1 MATKRIRKN
10 DDEKL
15 TPSNIEKVISLL
27 EGENPITKKDACAIL
42 NIKYNTS
49 RLTTIIEQYKERKA
63 KDAAKRAEKRGKP
76 VTEDEIKYI
85 IQAYIEGATIDSI
98 SNSIYRGPDIINR
111 VLEYNNVPIRSR
123 SPDYFHPELIPE
135 AAMRDRFKI
144 GEIVYSAR
152 YDSTAKVCIEQK
164 GKTEWIY
171 RLWLLSDKWQQFC
184 YQPASELASLE
195 HLRKIGVAV

>member
-10 DDEKL
+10 EDEKL
-15 TPSNIEKVISLL
+15 TSSNIEKVISLL

-49 RLTTIIEQYKERKA
+49 RLSTIIEQYKAKKA
-63 KDAAKRAEKRGKP
+63 LDAIKRAEKRGKP
-76 VTEDEIKYI
+76 ATAEEIKYI
-85 IQAYIEGATIDSI
+85 ISSYLDGATIDSI
-98 SNSIYRGPDIINR
+98 SNSTYRGSTLINK
-111 VLEYNNVPIRSR
+111 VLEDNNVPIRSR
-123 SPDYFHPELIPE
+123 SQNYFIPELIPE
-135 AAMRDRFKI
+135 AAVRDRFNV
-144 GEIVYSAR
+144 GEVVYSVR
-152 YDSTAKVCIEQK
+152 YDSTAKIMAEQK

>member
-10 DDEKL
+10 EDEKL
-15 TPSNIEKVISLL
+15 TSSNIEKVISLL

-49 RLTTIIEQYKERKA
+49 RLSTIIEQYKAKKA
-63 KDAAKRAEKRGKP
+63 LDAIKRAEKRGKP
-76 VTEDEIKYI
+76 ATAEEIKYI
-85 IQAYIEGATIDSI
+85 ISSYLDGATIDSI
-98 SNSIYRGPDIINR
+98 SNSTYRGYTLINKI
-111 VLEYNNVPIRSR
+111 LEDNNVPIRSR
-123 SPDYFHPELIPE
+123 SQNYFIPELIPE
-135 AAMRDRFKI
+135 AAVRDRFNV
-144 GEIVYSAR
+144 GEVVYSAR
-152 YDSTAKVCIEQK
+152 YDSTAKIMAEQK

>member
-15 TPSNIEKVISLL
+15 TPTNIEKVISLL

-42 NIKYNTS
+42 NIKYNTT
-49 RLTTIIEQYKERKA
+49 RLGTIIEQYKEKKA
-63 KDAAKRAEKRGKP
+63 RDSARRAEKRGKP
-76 VTEDEIKYI
+76 VTDDEVKYI
-85 IQAYIEGATIDSI
+85 IQSYLNGETIDSI
-98 SNSIYRGPDIINR
+98 SNSTYRGPALISN
-111 VLEYNNVPIRSR
+111 VLAHNHVPIRSR
-123 SPDYFHPELIPE
+123 SPNYFHPELIPE
-135 AAMRDRFKI
+135 EAVRDRFKE

-152 YDSTAKVCIEQK
+152 YDSTARVCGEKK
-164 GKTEWIY
+164 GVEEWVY

-195 HLRKIGVAV
+195 HLRKIGVQV